1 MAMTTNLTD
10 PYDIVA
16 AIKKKVGIGG
26 VSVCA
31 SETGFAVP
39 YVSLHIHKRR
49 GSRRVLQAMANWLGC
64 GVHGV
69 FPEGPA
75 KPGSGEGSH

>member
-1 MAMTTNLTD
+1 MTTFTNLTD
-10 PYDIVA
+10 PYNIVA
-16 AIKKKVGIGG
+16 AIKQKAGLGG

-31 SETGFAVP
+31 AAIGFAVP

-69 FPEGPA
+69 YPDSPEP
-75 KPGSGEGSH
+75 GEGRADKL